1 MRYGGRLNRIEFTA
15 LIDQQ
20 AGRVRANAATLPLYG
35 PATWPGPC
43 RLGAWGWEDD
53 RLMHAGLLYG
63 SPEGAPLTAT
73 AAPALAGAG
82 LDAPGTTVTATAP
95 APDSPWVEVITTAG
109 PPMPQL
115 IDLRM
120 AATVAA
126 RTDRRSVER
135 ALRAASTPAPE
146 RVTIPVDGVP
156 REFSRWPD
164 EPLGDSLGRGWLAIL
179 DEVPGLLLRVSG
191 LAPADLALARVR
203 DVEPHL
209 TGTRA
214 HLLAGYDAYGS
225 D

>member
-20 AGRVRANAATLPLYG
+20 AGRVRASAATLPLYG
-35 PATWPGPC
+35 PARWSGGC
-43 RLGAWGWEDD
+43 RLGEWGWEDD
-53 RLMHAGLLYG
+53 RLVHAGLLFG
-63 SPEGAPLTAT
+63 DP
-73 AAPALAGAG
+73 
-82 LDAPGTTVTATAP
+82 V
-95 APDSPWVEVITTAG
+95 DSLRAPWVEVITTAG

-120 AATVAA
+120 AATGQPRA
-126 RTDRRSVER
+126 DRRAVER

-146 RVTIPVDGVP
+146 RVTISVDGVP

-191 LAPADLALARVR
+191 LDPAGLALARVG
-203 DVEPHL
+203 DIEPHL
-209 TGTRA
+209 KGTRA
-214 HLLAGYDAYGS
+214 HLLAGYDAVGT
-225 D
+225 